1 MDFLLRKLGK
11 RYHSSLIL
19 PLMYRSSINKFKS
32 CYFFMLSLI
41 LLLNRKSQVEMQEKE
56 LREARERNMLLK
68 EEVKEFENL
77 REKLRNDLMMR
88 GITLPD

>member
-1 MDFLLRKLGK
+1 
-11 RYHSSLIL
+11 
-19 PLMYRSSINKFKS
+19 
-32 CYFFMLSLI
+32 MLSLI

-56 LREARERNMLLK
+56 LREARERNILLK

>member
-1 MDFLLRKLGK
+1 
-11 RYHSSLIL
+11 
-19 PLMYRSSINKFKS
+19 
-32 CYFFMLSLI
+32 
-41 LLLNRKSQVEMQEKE
+41 MQEKE

-77 REKLRNDLMMR
+77 REKLRNDLMRR

>member
-1 MDFLLRKLGK
+1 
-11 RYHSSLIL
+11 
-19 PLMYRSSINKFKS
+19 
-32 CYFFMLSLI
+32 MLSLI

>member
-1 MDFLLRKLGK
+1 
-11 RYHSSLIL
+11 
-19 PLMYRSSINKFKS
+19 
-32 CYFFMLSLI
+32 
-41 LLLNRKSQVEMQEKE
+41 MQEKE
-56 LREARERNMLLK
+56 LREARERNILLK

>member
-1 MDFLLRKLGK
+1 
-11 RYHSSLIL
+11 
-19 PLMYRSSINKFKS
+19 MYRSSINKFKS

-56 LREARERNMLLK
+56 LREARERNILLK

>member
-1 MDFLLRKLGK
+1 
-11 RYHSSLIL
+11 
-19 PLMYRSSINKFKS
+19 
-32 CYFFMLSLI
+32 
-41 LLLNRKSQVEMQEKE
+41 MQEKE

>member
-1 MDFLLRKLGK
+1 
-11 RYHSSLIL
+11 
-19 PLMYRSSINKFKS
+19 
-32 CYFFMLSLI
+32 MLSLI
-41 LLLNRKSQVEMQEKE
+41 LLLNRKSRVEMQEKE

>member
-1 MDFLLRKLGK
+1 
-11 RYHSSLIL
+11 
-19 PLMYRSSINKFKS
+19 
-32 CYFFMLSLI
+32 MLSLI

-56 LREARERNMLLK
+56 LREARERNMLLN
-68 EEVKEFENL
+68 ETVKEFENL